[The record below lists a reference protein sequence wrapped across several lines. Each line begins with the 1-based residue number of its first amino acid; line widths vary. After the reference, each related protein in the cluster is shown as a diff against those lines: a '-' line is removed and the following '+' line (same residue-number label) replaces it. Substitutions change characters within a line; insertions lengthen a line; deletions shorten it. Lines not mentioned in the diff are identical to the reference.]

1 MTTSTEYEPLTLETI
16 VPRLKLIEP
25 VTSILG
31 SDTSKWKAAEIGDG
45 NLNLVFILK
54 GDKGSLIVKQ
64 ALPYVRLV
72 GDSWPL
78 PLTRAFFEY
87 NSLVRQNSRAPNSV
101 PKVFFFDKVQALIV
115 MEFLHPHK
123 ILRGKLIAG
132 EPVTGISEVL
142 GLFCARTLFRGS
154 DLSMDT
160 SDKKND
166 VALFLGNS
174 ALCDITESLVFTDP
188 YFDAKMNH
196 NTPGLEKIIGQIRG
210 DINLKV
216 KVQDALMKF
225 SSNTETLCHGDL
237 HSGSVMCTT
246 DDTKIIDPEF
256 GFYGPMG
263 FDIGMLISNFL
274 MAYISQPAHRSSKNL
289 VKFQDWILEVI
300 TKFYEVFTNEFTNL
314 WKTERN
320 GILFPKSLF
329 EDQGQ
334 SSEKALEALL
344 KNIWFDALTISGIEI
359 HRRILSL
366 AHNADFEDIKDEII
380 RSRLEAKALM
390 MGKELIL
397 NREAINDTNA
407 LSIIARRFNQG
418 SFL

>member
-16 VPRLKLIEP
+16 VSRLNLIEP

-54 GDKGSLIVKQ
+54 GDKGSLIIKQ

-132 EPVTGISEVL
+132 EHVTGISEVL

-166 VALFLGNS
+166 VA
-174 ALCDITESLVFTDP
+174 
-188 YFDAKMNH
+188 
-196 NTPGLEKIIGQIRG
+196 
-210 DINLKV
+210 
-216 KVQDALMKF
+216 
-225 SSNTETLCHGDL
+225 
-237 HSGSVMCTT
+237 
-246 DDTKIIDPEF
+246 
-256 GFYGPMG
+256 
-263 FDIGMLISNFL
+263 
-274 MAYISQPAHRSSKNL
+274 
-289 VKFQDWILEVI
+289 
-300 TKFYEVFTNEFTNL
+300 
-314 WKTERN
+314 
-320 GILFPKSLF
+320 
-329 EDQGQ
+329 
-334 SSEKALEALL
+334 
-344 KNIWFDALTISGIEI
+344 
-359 HRRILSL
+359 
-366 AHNADFEDIKDEII
+366 
-380 RSRLEAKALM
+380 
-390 MGKELIL
+390 
-397 NREAINDTNA
+397 
-407 LSIIARRFNQG
+407 
-418 SFL
+418 

>member
-1 MTTSTEYEPLTLETI
+1 
-16 VPRLKLIEP
+16 
-25 VTSILG
+25 
-31 SDTSKWKAAEIGDG
+31 
-45 NLNLVFILK
+45 
-54 GDKGSLIVKQ
+54 
-64 ALPYVRLV
+64 
-72 GDSWPL
+72 
-78 PLTRAFFEY
+78 
-87 NSLVRQNSRAPNSV
+87 
-101 PKVFFFDKVQALIV
+101 
-115 MEFLHPHK
+115 
-123 ILRGKLIAG
+123 
-132 EPVTGISEVL
+132 VL

-210 DINLKV
+210 NINLKV

-274 MAYISQPAHRSSKNL
+274 MAYISQPAHRSSESL

-320 GILFPKSLF
+320 GILYPKSLF

-334 SSEKALEALL
+334 SSEKALDALL

-366 AHNADFEDIKDEII
+366 AHNADFEDIKDETI

-397 NREAINDTNA
+397 NREAIIDTNA
-407 LSIIARRFNQG
+407 LSKIARRFNQEN
-418 SFL
+418 FL